1 LEYSERS
8 YRELHRQKDLVH
20 FQVTVKETD
29 LDIGVRKERFSPE
42 LIKWVEDLIRIGRQP
57 LEEYIERDPQ
67 FLKALT
73 PHPLL
78 PDAPALVQEM
88 ARAAESAG
96 VGPMAAVAGTMASW
110 VGKTLAQRT
119 RDVIVENGGDI
130 YIRTNR
136 IRTVGI
142 FAGKS
147 PLSNRIALEIR
158 PSQSPLGICT
168 SSGRVGPSL
177 SLGKA
182 DAVVILS
189 PSAPLADAVATAAG
203 NLVQVKEDVEKAVNL
218 ASGIPGVTG
227 AVVIMDDQLAVWG
240 QVKLCPM

>member
-1 LEYSERS
+1 
-8 YRELHRQKDLVH
+8 LHRQEDLVH
-20 FQVTVKETD
+20 FQVVVKETD
-29 LDIGVRKERFSPE
+29 LDIGVRKDRFSPE
-42 LIKWVEDLIRIGRQP
+42 LIKWVEDLILAGRQP
-57 LEEYIERDPQ
+57 LEEYIKRDPQ

-88 ARAAESAG
+88 AWAAELAG
-96 VGPMAAVAGTMASW
+96 VGPMAAVAGTMAAW
-110 VGKTLAQRT
+110 VGKALAKRT

-130 YIRTNR
+130 FIRTNR
-136 IRTVGI
+136 VRTVGI

-158 PSQSPLGICT
+158 PNQSPLGICT

-189 PSAPLADAVATAAG
+189 PSASLADAAATAAG

>member
-1 LEYSERS
+1 MEYLERS
-8 YRELHRQKDLVH
+8 YRELHRQEDLVH
-20 FQVTVKETD
+20 FRVVVKETD
-29 LDIGVRKERFSPE
+29 LDIGVRKDRYSPE
-42 LIKWVEDLIRIGRQP
+42 LIKWVEDLILAGRQP
-57 LEEYIERDPQ
+57 LEEYIKRDPH
-67 FLKALT
+67 FLEALM
-73 PHPLL
+73 PYPLL
-78 PDAPALVQEM
+78 PDAPVLAQEM
-88 ARAAESAG
+88 AQAAELAG
-96 VGPMAAVAGTMASW
+96 VGPMAAVAGTMAAW
-110 VGKTLAQRT
+110 VGKALAKRT

-130 YIRTNR
+130 YIRTHR
-136 IRTVGI
+136 VRTVGI

-158 PSQSPLGICT
+158 PNQSPLGICT

-189 PSAPLADAVATAAG
+189 PSAALADAAATAAG
-203 NLVQVKEDVEKAVNL
+203 NLVQIKEDVEKAVNL
-218 ASGIPGVTG
+218 ASEIPGVTG

>member
-1 LEYSERS
+1 MEYLERS
-8 YRELHRQKDLVH
+8 YRELHRQEDLVH
-20 FQVTVKETD
+20 FRVVVKETD
-29 LDIGVRKERFSPE
+29 LDIGVRKDRYSPE
-42 LIKWVEDLIRIGRQP
+42 LIKWVEDLILAGRQP
-57 LEEYIERDPQ
+57 LEEYIKRDPH
-67 FLKALT
+67 FLEALT
-73 PHPLL
+73 PYPLL
-78 PDAPALVQEM
+78 PDAPVLAQEM
-88 ARAAESAG
+88 AQAAELAG
-96 VGPMAAVAGTMASW
+96 VGPMAAVAGTMAAW
-110 VGKTLAQRT
+110 VGKALAKRT

-130 YIRTNR
+130 YIRTHR
-136 IRTVGI
+136 VRTVGI

-158 PSQSPLGICT
+158 PNQSPLGICT

-189 PSAPLADAVATAAG
+189 PSAALADAAATAAG
-203 NLVQVKEDVEKAVNL
+203 NLVQIKEDVEKAVNL
-218 ASGIPGVTG
+218 ASEIPGVTG

>member
-1 LEYSERS
+1 LEYLERS
-8 YRELHRQKDLVH
+8 YRELHRQEDLVH
-20 FQVTVKETD
+20 FQVAVKETD
-29 LDIGVRKERFSPE
+29 LDIGVRKDRFSPD
-42 LIKWVEDLIRIGRQP
+42 LIKWVEDLIRAGRQP
-57 LEEYIERDPQ
+57 LEEYIKRDPQ

-88 ARAAESAG
+88 ARAAELAG
-96 VGPMAAVAGTMASW
+96 VGPMAAVAGTMAAW
-110 VGKTLAQRT
+110 VGKALAKRT

-136 IRTVGI
+136 VRTVGI

-147 PLSNRIALEIR
+147 PLSNRIALELH

-168 SSGRVGPSL
+168 SSGRVGPSF
-177 SLGKA
+177 SLGMA

-189 PSAPLADAVATAAG
+189 PSASLADAAATAAG
-203 NLVQVKEDVEKAVNL
+203 NLVQAKEDVEKAVNL
-218 ASGIPGVTG
+218 ASAIPGVTG
-227 AVVIMDDQLAVWG
+227 ALVIMDDQLAVWG

>member
-1 LEYSERS
+1 MEYSERS

-42 LIKWVEDLIRIGRQP
+42 LIKWVEDLIRTGRQP
-57 LEEYIERDPQ
+57 LEEYIKRDPQ

-73 PHPLL
+73 PHLLL

>member
-1 LEYSERS
+1 MEYLERS
-8 YRELHRQKDLVH
+8 YRGLHRQEDLVH
-20 FQVTVKETD
+20 FQVAVKETD
-29 LDIGVRKERFSPE
+29 LDIGVRQDRFSPQ
-42 LIKWVEDLIRIGRQP
+42 LIKWVEDLIRAGRQP
-57 LEEYIERDPQ
+57 LEEYIKRDPQ

-78 PDAPALVQEM
+78 PGAPALVQEM
-88 ARAAESAG
+88 ATAAELAG
-96 VGPMAAVAGTMASW
+96 VGPMAAVAGTMAAW
-110 VGKTLAQRT
+110 VGKALAKRS

-130 YIRTNR
+130 YLRTNR
-136 IRTVGI
+136 VRTVGI

-147 PLSNRIALEIR
+147 LLSNRIALEIH
-158 PSQSPLGICT
+158 PNQSPLGICT

-189 PSAPLADAVATAAG
+189 PSAPLADAAATAAG
-203 NLVQVKEDVEKAVNL
+203 NLVQVKEDVKKAVNL

>member
-1 LEYSERS
+1 MEYLERS
-8 YRELHRQKDLVH
+8 YRELHRQDDLVH
-20 FQVTVKETD
+20 FQVAVKETD

-42 LIKWVEDLIRIGRQP
+42 LVRWVEDIIRTSRQP
-57 LEEYIERDPQ
+57 LEEYLKRDPQ
-67 FLKALT
+67 FIKALT

-78 PDAPALVQEM
+78 PDAPAIVQEM
-88 ARAAESAG
+88 AQAAELAG
-96 VGPMAAVAGTMASW
+96 VGPMAAVAGTMAAW
-110 VGKTLAQRT
+110 VGKALAKRT
-119 RDVIVENGGDI
+119 RDLIVENGGDI

-136 IRTVGI
+136 VRTVGI

-158 PSQSPLGICT
+158 PNQSPLGICT

-189 PSAPLADAVATAAG
+189 PSAALADAAATAAG
-203 NLVQVKEDVEKAVNL
+203 NLVQAKEDIEKAVNL

-227 AVVIMDDQLAVWG
+227 AVVIMNDQLAVWG

>member
-1 LEYSERS
+1 MEYLERS
-8 YRELHRQKDLVH
+8 YREWHRQEDLVH
-20 FQVTVKETD
+20 FQVAVKETD
-29 LDIGVRKERFSPE
+29 LDIGVRQDRFSPE
-42 LIKWVEDLIRIGRQP
+42 LIKWVEDLIRAGRQP
-57 LEEYIERDPQ
+57 LEEYIKRDPQ

-78 PDAPALVQEM
+78 PEAPVLVQEM
-88 ARAAESAG
+88 AGAAELAG
-96 VGPMAAVAGTMASW
+96 VGPMAAVAGAMAAW
-110 VGKTLAQRT
+110 VGKALAKRS

-130 YIRTNR
+130 YLRTNR
-136 IRTVGI
+136 VRTVGI

-147 PLSNRIALEIR
+147 PLSNRIALEVR
-158 PSQSPLGICT
+158 PNQSPLGICT

-189 PSAPLADAVATAAG
+189 PSVPLADAAATAAG
-203 NLVQVKEDVEKAVNL
+203 NLVQVKEDVAKAISL

>member
-1 LEYSERS
+1 MEYLERS
-8 YRELHRQKDLVH
+8 YRELHRHEDLVH
-20 FQVTVKETD
+20 FHVIVKETD
-29 LDIGVRKERFSPE
+29 LDIGVRKDRFSPE
-42 LIKWVEDLIRIGRQP
+42 LIKWVEDLIQAGRQP
-57 LEEYIERDPQ
+57 LEEYIKRDPH
-67 FLKALT
+67 FLEALT
-73 PHPLL
+73 PYPLL
-78 PDAPALVQEM
+78 PDAPVLAQEM
-88 ARAAESAG
+88 AQAAELAG
-96 VGPMAAVAGTMASW
+96 VGPMAAVAGTMAAW
-110 VGKTLAQRT
+110 VGKALAKRT

-136 IRTVGI
+136 VRTVGI

-158 PSQSPLGICT
+158 PNQSPLGICT

-189 PSAPLADAVATAAG
+189 PSAPLADAAATAAG

-218 ASGIPGVTG
+218 ASEIPGVTG